1 MPNIFEN
8 TLMIYG
14 ENVEEFV
21 QENSSEDNDLDF
33 NKSVPMPQE
42 VKNNVSEFYSFQ
54 QILDPN
60 NPINWCSKNW
70 GTKWSPRDVK
80 ISNCII
86 SSSNFHIT
94 SVTYTFETANS
105 PPFQW
110 LMKTSQKYPKISFG
124 MYYEDEDGDFKG
136 NIMFYEG
143 KAYKPKKTSES
154 KN

>member
-8 TLMIYG
+8 TLMISG
-14 ENVEEFV
+14 ENLEEFV
-21 QENSSEDNDLDF
+21 QKNSSEDNKLDF
-33 NKSVPMPQE
+33 SKSVPMPQE

-70 GTKWSPRDVK
+70 GTKWSPRDVEIEK
-80 ISNCII
+80 TD
-86 SSSNFHIT
+86 T
-94 SVTYTFETANS
+94 SITYTFETANS

-110 LMKTSQKYPKISFG
+110 LIKTSQKYPKICFG

-143 KAYKPKKTSES
+143 KKYKIRKTSKS
-154 KN
+154 

>member
-8 TLMIYG
+8 TLKITG
-14 ENVEEFV
+14 KDHGEFV
-21 QENSSEDNDLDF
+21 NENSSEDNDLDF

-42 VKNNVSEFYSFQ
+42 VKNNVSKFYSFQ

-70 GTKWSPRDVK
+70 GTKWNPRGVEIKKTD
-80 ISNCII
+80 
-86 SSSNFHIT
+86 T
-94 SVTYTFETANS
+94 SVTYTFETANG

-110 LMKTSQKYPKISFG
+110 LMKTSEKYPKISFG

-136 NIMFYEG
+136 NIIFIEG